1 MTHRQGTTVKW
12 NWGQGTGEGKIV
24 EVHTEKV
31 TRTISGS
38 EITRNGT
45 KDTPAYLIEQEGG
58 QKVLKL
64 DSEVEPV
71 SG

>member
-1 MTHRQGTTVKW
+1 MTHREGTTVRW

-31 TRTISGS
+31 TRRISGS

-45 KDTPAYLIEQEGG
+45 KECPAYLIEQDGG
-58 QKVLKL
+58 QRVLKL
-64 DSEVEPV
+64 DSEVSRV
-71 SG
+71 

>member
-1 MTHRQGTTVKW
+1 MTHKKGTKVQW

-24 EVHTEKV
+24 EVHTVKV

-45 KDTPAYLIEQEGG
+45 EDTPAYLIEQSDG
-58 QKVLKL
+58 QRVLKL
-64 DSEVEPV
+64 DSEVDTP
-71 SG
+71 

>member
-12 NWGQGTGEGKIV
+12 NWGQGTGEGTIV

-38 EITRNGT
+38 EITRNGS
-45 KDTPAYLIEQEGG
+45 KETPAYLIEQSDG
-58 QKVLKL
+58 QRVLKL
-64 DSEVEPV
+64 DSEVERA
-71 SG
+71 SR